1 MRIHSI
7 RIKMM
12 LPIVFLSIILI
23 SLFVFMMLM
32 SSMQKN
38 NLKLQAEHY
47 FEAIS
52 EVLNADRDIYQA
64 RLAQE
69 KMLDGEGPKETK
81 AQKIFHPFLKSLETL
96 LNKPTCLH

>member
-1 MRIHSI
+1 MRTHSI

-12 LPIVFLSIILI
+12 LPIIFLSVILI

-32 SSMQKN
+32 SSIQKN
-38 NLKLQAEHY
+38 NMRQQAEHY

-69 KMLDGEGPKETK
+69 KMLDGEGPKNENEVE
-81 AQKIFHPFLKSLETL
+81 FPG
-96 LNKPTCLH
+96 